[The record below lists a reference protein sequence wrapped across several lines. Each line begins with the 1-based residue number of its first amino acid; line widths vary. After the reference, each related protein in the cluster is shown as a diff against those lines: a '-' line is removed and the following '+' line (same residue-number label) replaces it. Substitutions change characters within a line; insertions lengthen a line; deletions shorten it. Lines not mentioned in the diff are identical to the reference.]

1 MNEKKYVPTG
11 DPRIQLPGTMVNV
24 NCRCVMVF
32 VQDEPEQLDL
42 FGEIHAAGMSFEDLM
57 QKVNK

>member
-1 MNEKKYVPTG
+1 MNDKKYVPTG
-11 DPRIQLPGTMVNV
+11 DPRVRDPHV

-42 FGEIHAAGMSFEDLM
+42 FGKHHAAGMSFETLM
-57 QKVNK
+57 EKVKK